1 MQIWKDT
8 YFHPACTRNTISFSS
23 ASGQFRMDRWFC
35 HGLPTFLM
43 AICAMVN
50 AQAMD
55 HHHLGNRILVMIIAV
70 ETTVALARAS
80 HPPIYVIIIQRLIMC
95 GYMTWYM
102 WLHNVKIMYIYM
114 YICIYV
120 YMYLNICIY
129 LFIYICIYVYKNICV
144 YVYMYLNICIYVYM
158 YICICIYVYM
168 YMNICIYVYIFKYV
182 NMHICIY
189 VYVYKYIH
197 ACL

>member
-102 WLHNVKIMYIYM
+102 WLHNVKIMNIYM

-120 YMYLNICIY
+120 YMYICI
-129 LFIYICIYVYKNICV
+129 FGYICIYI
-144 YVYMYLNICIYVYM
+144 YVNMKPCILVYM
-158 YICICIYVYM
+158 YIYM
-168 YMNICIYVYIFKYV
+168 YICWSFASPAVSRAPGSGSGPKASWAPARAV
-182 NMHICIY
+182 WPRCRGR
-189 VYVYKYIH
+189 
-197 ACL
+197 

>member
-70 ETTVALARAS
+70 ETTVALAKAS
-80 HPPIYVIIIQRLIMC
+80 HPPIYVIITQRLILC
-95 GYMTWYM
+95 SYMIHVVTY
-102 WLHNVKIMYIYM
+102 VKIMYIY
-114 YICIYV
+114 IYV
-120 YMYLNICIY
+120 YMP
-129 LFIYICIYVYKNICV
+129 
-144 YVYMYLNICIYVYM
+144 ICIYVYM
-158 YICICIYVYM
+158 YICI
-168 YMNICIYVYIFKYV
+168 YVYI
-182 NMHICIY
+182 NI
-189 VYVYKYIH
+189 
-197 ACL
+197 